1 MRAARS
7 GDVEVMKYLLD
18 HGADPKL
25 ATKDGVTAL
34 LVAAG
39 LGYTDSNRSTEPQ
52 ALDAVKLCAGLGL
65 DVNAETDKG
74 MTALHGAASRGA
86 NTIIQYLADNGGK
99 INAANK
105 QGLTAYDLAM
115 GKGGGAAGRQPPK
128 ELTAALIQ
136 KLGGTAGVEVTQIAK
151 AE

>member
-1 MRAARS
+1 
-7 GDVEVMKYLLD
+7 
-18 HGADPKL
+18 
-25 ATKDGVTAL
+25 
-34 LVAAG
+34 
-39 LGYTDSNRSTEPQ
+39 LGYTDSIRSTEPQ
-52 ALDAVKLCAGLGL
+52 ALEAVKLCVSLGL

-74 MTALHGAASRGA
+74 MTPIHGAASRGA
-86 NTIIQYLADNGGK
+86 NTIIQYLADHGAK

-128 ELTAALIQ
+128 EVTAALIR